1 MAKTK
6 IDVVG
11 PGTDAHRVERFDV
24 ARLLEIAHRYSEDRP
39 AAGEFAT
46 SWFAAK
52 KGWTYERALKTL
64 RLMEADGL
72 VVSRPVG
79 KRTLWRVR
87 E

>member
-1 MAKTK
+1 MGKTK

-11 PGTDAHRVERFDV
+11 PGTDASRVERFDL
-24 ARLLEIAHRYSEDRP
+24 ARLLEIAHRYSDDRP

-46 SWFAAK
+46 SWFAHK

-72 VVSRPVG
+72 VASRPVG
-79 KRTLWRVR
+79 KRTVWRVR